1 MSLVDSHCH
10 IDGPEFSEDFAGVLD
25 RSSVAGVKAMLC
37 VGTGDV
43 LQGEV
48 ERAVNVARANP
59 HVYAAVGVHPHDAST
74 YSDLVEERL
83 CELAD
88 DPKVVA
94 WGEIG
99 LDYHYDNSP
108 RDIQRDVFERQLV
121 MAIEKDLPVIIHT
134 RDAEEDTIRL
144 LESFR
149 GESRL
154 RGVMHCFGGSLSGA
168 RAYMDLGFLISF
180 AGNVTF
186 KKAEALREVAK
197 SVPVECMLVETDCPF
212 MSPEP
217 LRGRRNEPSHLVH
230 TASVLASL
238 HSMGTDELG
247 RITTR
252 NFEKLFGV
260 SVD

>member
-10 IDGPEFSEDFAGVLD
+10 IDGPEFSEDLVGVLD
-25 RSSVAGVKAMLC
+25 RSSEAGVKAMLC

-43 LQGEV
+43 MKGEV
-48 ERAVNVARANP
+48 ERAVKVARVNRN
-59 HVYAAVGVHPHDAST
+59 VYAAVGVHPHDAST
-74 YSDLVEERL
+74 YDEEVEKRL

-99 LDYHYDNSP
+99 LDYHYDHSP
-108 RDIQRDVFERQLV
+108 RDIQQKVFKRQLQL
-121 MAIEKDLPVIIHT
+121 AIDRSLPVIIHT
-134 RDAEEDTIRL
+134 RDAEEDTISI

-149 GESRL
+149 GEPRL

-168 RAYMDLGFLISF
+168 KAYLDLGFLISF

-197 SVPVECMLVETDCPF
+197 AVPVERMLVETDCPY

-217 LRGRRNEPSHLVH
+217 LRGRRNEPSHVVH
-230 TASVLASL
+230 TANVLAGL
-238 HSMGTDELG
+238 HSMEPDELG

-260 SVD
+260 SVN